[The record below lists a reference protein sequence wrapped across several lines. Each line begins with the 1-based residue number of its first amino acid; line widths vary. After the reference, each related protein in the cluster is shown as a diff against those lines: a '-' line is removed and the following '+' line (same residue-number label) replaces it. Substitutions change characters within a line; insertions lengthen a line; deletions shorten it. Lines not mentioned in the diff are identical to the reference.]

1 MGAVWLRSRGELRHR
16 WKAWLAVALLAGI
29 GGGIAM
35 GAFAAADRVDRL
47 HPGRPSVGPG
57 DVFPV
62 AAAGN
67 ALGTTFEKF
76 TTLEGRAAHPWAAR
90 LAGPVTRLVPPG
102 RSDVRSSCR
111 SGLCSV
117 VSGLMAS
124 QIDERI
130 RAAAALRDLI
140 HAFVAHDRDTDGLR
154 ELEEMAGRHADAMR
168 DGVRRDRLALMRAA
182 REAAPPGTTFV
193 AGGPGSGFE
202 DRAVGGRANPTS
214 VDLDVT
220 FEGDEVVAEVVLH
233 RAFEGAPGRAHG
245 GIVSAVFDDV
255 TGFVIGNLGEPAF
268 TGELTVRF
276 VAPVPVEEP
285 LVIRAR
291 LEGRERR
298 KLFITAEA
306 SVGDAVVATCKAIY
320 ITVDPSI
327 FAGAP
332 DPR

>member
-1 MGAVWLRSRGELRHR
+1 
-16 WKAWLAVALLAGI
+16 
-29 GGGIAM
+29 
-35 GAFAAADRVDRL
+35 
-47 HPGRPSVGPG
+47 
-57 DVFPV
+57 
-62 AAAGN
+62 
-67 ALGTTFEKF
+67 
-76 TTLEGRAAHPWAAR
+76 
-90 LAGPVTRLVPPG
+90 
-102 RSDVRSSCR
+102 
-111 SGLCSV
+111 
-117 VSGLMAS
+117 MAS
-124 QIDERI
+124 EIDERLN
-130 RAAAALRDLI
+130 AAAALRDLI
-140 HAFVAHDRDTDGLR
+140 HAFVAHDRDAEGIR
-154 ELEEMAGRHADAMR
+154 ELTETAARHANAMR
-168 DGVRRDRLALMRAA
+168 MGNRRDRLALMQAA
-182 REAAPPGTTFV
+182 RAAAPPDSPVIVGR
-193 AGGPGSGFE
+193 PGSGFE

-220 FEGDEVVAEVVLH
+220 YEADEVVAAVTLH

-291 LEGRERR
+291 LVDRERR

-306 SVGDAVVATCKAIY
+306 TAGDSVVATCKAIY